1 MKKRLTIVT
10 TAALAA
16 LLTAP
21 LALAQASTPTGAELT
36 LVSAPVALATLDAA
50 PVLLAQAS
58 TSSVLLDALLTPSNI
73 TLALGLVAGAVGLF
87 AGGTWL
93 TTRRKRI
100 VATVAFHAFH
110 VVEDFAAMDGEEN
123 ALNKVAKGLEVADSW
138 LKANGWRPLKP
149 WEQEAVKLEFASIH
163 GAQKA
168 DVKVRAEALELALGA
183 IGSTAA
189 LDQAVTT
196 AVAAVP

>member
-1 MKKRLTIVT
+1 M
-10 TAALAA
+10 
-16 LLTAP
+16 
-21 LALAQASTPTGAELT
+21 T
-36 LVSAPVALATLDAA
+36 LVSAPVVLATLDAV

-58 TSSVLLDALLTPSNI
+58 TSSVLLDALLTPTNI

-110 VVEDFAAMDGEEN
+110 VVEDFAAMEVEGS

-138 LKANGWRPLKP
+138 LKANGWRPLKS

-163 GAQKA
+163 GSQKA

-189 LDQAVTT
+189 LSPTATA
-196 AVAAVP
+196 AVASVP

>member
-1 MKKRLTIVT
+1 MKKRLS
-10 TAALAA
+10 LAA
-16 LLTAP
+16 CLAVILSAP
-21 LALAQASTPTGAELT
+21 VALAQASTGA
-36 LVSAPVALATLDAA
+36 
-50 PVLLAQAS
+50 
-58 TSSVLLDALLTPSNI
+58 SSSILDALLTPGNI
-73 TLALGLVAGAVGLF
+73 GIGLGIVASAVGLF

-110 VVEDFAAMDGEEN
+110 VVEDFAAMDEEEN
-123 ALNKVAKGLEVADSW
+123 ALDKVAKGLEVADSW

-168 DVKVRAEALELALGA
+168 DVKTRAEALEQALGA
-183 IGSTAA
+183 IGSVAA
-189 LDQAVTT
+189 LDSAATA
-196 AVAAVP
+196 AVASVP